1 MHVFTN
7 VLLYCLPVLENSGLI
22 RPFKAYIFLPG
33 FSMSGINYLCL
44 ILLFTLIILIN
55 KYLLYL
61 DIRLVRLTKICLCAL
76 WMGVSLFGCASLE
89 DVDQVRAPKQP
100 LPSDCGSPDC
110 SPLTAIRLPK
120 KPGIGP
126 QGLPIPS
133 FSSPT
138 GPMAFGDKVR
148 LTVTGLPTGAVM
160 EYSYDKGKTWVVGN
174 QVPVITKDTVLGRTR
189 INDLTSS
196 PAKAIFTYY
205 FQRMMVVGNSIMS
218 HAPAPEIGWTN
229 FNGMA
234 ASAPEKDYA
243 HLLTSRLEAIHSPIA
258 LRLQSGGTFERE
270 FGKASYSLDEFNEAL
285 QTFKPDLIIVR
296 IGENVDEGEVLG
308 GRNFE
313 LQFRRLLERLASGSQ
328 PAKIICTTSVWNRPK
343 TDAII
348 RKVTTEKGYPLV
360 DLSSMVGQDQY
371 LATQYKNPGVSAHP
385 NDAGMQRITD
395 LIWQQVP

>member
-1 MHVFTN
+1 MSWPNYIKLT
-7 VLLYCLPVLENSGLI
+7 LPFMLSALISKALGSLGLRSVRLRSAFI
-22 RPFKAYIFLPG
+22 YA
-33 FSMSGINYLCL
+33 LCL
-44 ILLFTLIILIN
+44 SLCQFACVSPE
-55 KYLLYL
+55 
-61 DIRLVRLTKICLCAL
+61 DI
-76 WMGVSLFGCASLE
+76 
-89 DVDQVRAPKQP
+89 DQLKSSKQP
-100 LPSDCGSPDC
+100 FPADCGSPDC
-110 SPLTAIRLPK
+110 APLTAIRLPK

-133 FSSPT
+133 FSPQT
-138 GPMAFGDKVR
+138 GRMSFGDKVR
-148 LTVTGLPTGAVM
+148 LTANNLPVGAVM
-160 EYSYDKGKTWVVGN
+160 EYSYDRGETWVVGD
-174 QVPVITKDTVLGRTR
+174 QMPVITKDTVLGRTR
-189 INDLTSS
+189 INDLVSS
-196 PAKAIFTYY
+196 PTKAAFTYY

-218 HAPAPEIGWTN
+218 HAPAPDIGWTN

-243 HLLTSRLEAIHSPIA
+243 HLLTSLLETRHSPVM
-258 LRLQSGGTFERE
+258 LKLQSGGTFERE
-270 FGKASYSLDEFNEAL
+270 FGRATYSLDEFNESL
-285 QTFKPDLIIVR
+285 QTFKPDLILVR
-296 IGENVDEGEVLG
+296 LGENVDEGEVLG

-395 LIWQQVP
+395 LIWEQVP